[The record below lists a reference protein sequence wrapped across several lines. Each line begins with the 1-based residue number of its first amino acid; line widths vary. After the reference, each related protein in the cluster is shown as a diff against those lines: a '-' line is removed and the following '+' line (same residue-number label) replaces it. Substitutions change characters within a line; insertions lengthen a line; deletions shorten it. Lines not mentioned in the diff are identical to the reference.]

1 MNIAIIPARI
11 GSTRL
16 PKKNIKLFYKKPIIS
31 YAIKEA
37 KKTKLFNKIIVSTD
51 SKEIKKISEFYGAE
65 VPYLRPKYLSNSKIH
80 FNESVKHM
88 IKWLAKKKLYPK
100 NVCCIYPTSPL
111 LDYKQLIK
119 GYKKLQKNNS
129 FVFSA
134 CLYRSP
140 PQRSFYLKNG
150 KVKLFNKKNYN
161 RRSQTLKEIYHDAG
175 QFYWGKSENWI
186 REKIIFNSN
195 SSIIK
200 IPYLQFIDINYKD
213 DWHVAEKLYKLKS
226 K

>member
-1 MNIAIIPARI
+1 MNIAIIPARA

-16 PKKNIKLFYKKPIIS
+16 PKKNIKLFYEKPIIA

-37 KKTKLFNKIIVSTD
+37 EKTQLFDKIIVSTD
-51 SKEIKKISEFYGAE
+51 SKKIKKISEFYGAE
-65 VPYLRPKYLSNSKIH
+65 VPYLRPKFLSNHKVH
-80 FNESVKHM
+80 FNEPVKHM
-88 IKWLAKKKLYPK
+88 IRWLRKKNFYPK

-111 LDYKQLIK
+111 LGHESLIK
-119 GYKKLQKNNS
+119 GYQKLLKNKN

-140 PQRSFYLKNG
+140 PQRSFYLKKG
-150 KVKLFNKKNYN
+150 KVALFDKKNYT
-161 RRSQTLKEIYHDAG
+161 RRSQTLKNIYHDAG

-186 REKIIFNSN
+186 KEKKIFNKN
-195 SSIIK
+195 STIVK
-200 IPYLQFIDINYKD
+200 IPYLQFIDINYRD
-213 DWHVAEKLYKLKS
+213 DWYIAEKLFKLKS